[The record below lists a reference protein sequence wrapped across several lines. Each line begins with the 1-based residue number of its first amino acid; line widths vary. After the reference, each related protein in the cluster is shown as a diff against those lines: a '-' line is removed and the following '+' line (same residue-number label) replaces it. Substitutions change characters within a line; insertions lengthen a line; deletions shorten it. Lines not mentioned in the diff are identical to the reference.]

1 MTVTNLETNESETV
15 KAGVLLNSGS
25 WQNVEVTLK
34 DNTAVLYIN
43 GEAYAQIKDAG
54 FSFDKLGK
62 TQKNFIGR
70 SSSESSPWLNGIYDN
85 FKMLSKSG
93 KRRRIKERIWF

>member
-25 WQNVEVTLK
+25 WQTVEVTLK

-43 GEAYAQIKDAG
+43 GEA
-54 FSFDKLGK
+54 
-62 TQKNFIGR
+62 
-70 SSSESSPWLNGIYDN
+70 
-85 FKMLSKSG
+85 
-93 KRRRIKERIWF
+93 